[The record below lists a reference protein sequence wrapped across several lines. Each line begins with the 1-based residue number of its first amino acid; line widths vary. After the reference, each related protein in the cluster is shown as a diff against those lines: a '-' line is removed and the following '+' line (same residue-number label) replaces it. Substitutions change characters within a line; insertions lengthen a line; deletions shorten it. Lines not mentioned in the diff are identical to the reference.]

1 MGTVTLKRTFYSTQH
16 AIDLAPLYKHENT
29 IDYSVV
35 VFLLYFCCCH
45 SFSSL
50 TYCNC
55 ILWASGIPVT
65 PPCVEHLSLQ
75 GNAESVLMLLTM
87 MGMLVTGAL
96 QGFRPWLFAL
106 WGWLQWFI
114 VALSLVWHCCN
125 CQMCIWVWRAYVIF
139 IELSYSLSFFL
150 RDANYVLSV
159 SFSYSFRMQR
169 NNLMLKQTA
178 VHIIT
183 SYLNAQCS
191 FHLIWL
197 YKYLIKC
204 PWCCM
209 CEAWLWGLYYYY

>member
-1 MGTVTLKRTFYSTQH
+1 MVIMMPEGSLECCHHHARSFKAARWTLAANIVFACNLIKYIVFSRVGTVTLKRTFYSTQH

-29 IDYSVV
+29 IEYSVV

-55 ILWASGIPVT
+55 ILWASRIPVT
-65 PPCVEHLSLQ
+65 PPCVKHLCLQ

-114 VALSLVWHCCN
+114 VALVWHCCN
-125 CQMCIWVWRAYVIF
+125 CQMCI
-139 IELSYSLSFFL
+139 
-150 RDANYVLSV
+150 
-159 SFSYSFRMQR
+159 
-169 NNLMLKQTA
+169 
-178 VHIIT
+178 
-183 SYLNAQCS
+183 
-191 FHLIWL
+191 
-197 YKYLIKC
+197 
-204 PWCCM
+204 
-209 CEAWLWGLYYYY
+209 